1 MPHDANNFAAESR
14 RDDWPGASSESMSAH
29 RRSRRGENR
38 EQQAAEQLIER
49 ARQGDR
55 LAQQDLWRS
64 HRRWV
69 AAIILAHRP
78 RSVEVDDL
86 MQDVALKLCDKI
98 DTLRDA
104 GAFRPWLR
112 QIILNVC
119 RGAARSIK
127 PTLSLN
133 EADRYE
139 SGSASEGV
147 GAGFTGTRSIGP
159 VASHDEA
166 HEQVYERNDTARRLL
181 DQALT
186 LPPEY
191 REPLL
196 LRCLRS
202 MTYQQISE
210 TLDLPV
216 TTIETRLARARKML
230 REELGDEEQDRC
242 TND

>member
-1 MPHDANNFAAESR
+1 
-14 RDDWPGASSESMSAH
+14 
-29 RRSRRGENR
+29 
-38 EQQAAEQLIER
+38 
-49 ARQGDR
+49 
-55 LAQQDLWRS
+55 
-64 HRRWV
+64 
-69 AAIILAHRP
+69 
-78 RSVEVDDL
+78 

-98 DTLRDA
+98 ETLRDA

-112 QIILNVC
+112 QIIINVC

-127 PTLSLN
+127 PTLSLS
-133 EADRYE
+133 ESDRPE
-139 SGSASEGV
+139 FDGGNGTGSGGSRPH
-147 GAGFTGTRSIGP
+147 GTVAP
-159 VASHDEA
+159 VASRDET
-166 HEQVYERNDTARRLL
+166 HEAVYDRNDAARRVL

-202 MTYQQISE
+202 MSYQQISE

-230 REELGDEEQDRC
+230 REELGDDE
-242 TND
+242 TNNGSV

>member
-1 MPHDANNFAAESR
+1 MADKPDKFAAETR
-14 RDDWPGASSESMSAH
+14 RNGGPCASSGSM
-29 RRSRRGENR
+29 NR
-38 EQQAAEQLIER
+38 EQRAAEQLIER

-55 LAQQDLWRS
+55 LAQQELWRL

-127 PTLSLN
+127 PTLSLA
-133 EADRYE
+133 ESDRPDLNTAVE
-139 SGSASEGV
+139 SSGPAPG
-147 GAGFTGTRSIGP
+147 RSMRP
-159 VASHDEA
+159 VASQDEA
-166 HEQVYERNDTARRLL
+166 HEDVYERNDAARRLL

-196 LRCLRS
+196 LRSLRS
-202 MTYQQISE
+202 MTYQQISV
-210 TLDLPV
+210 TLGLPI

-230 REELGDEEQDRC
+230 REELGEDEGNNGMMR
-242 TND
+242 

>member
-1 MPHDANNFAAESR
+1 
-14 RDDWPGASSESMSAH
+14 
-29 RRSRRGENR
+29 
-38 EQQAAEQLIER
+38 
-49 ARQGDR
+49 
-55 LAQQDLWRS
+55 
-64 HRRWV
+64 
-69 AAIILAHRP
+69 
-78 RSVEVDDL
+78 

-98 DTLRDA
+98 DTLRDT

-127 PTLSLN
+127 PTMSLA
-133 EADRYE
+133 ETDRADLGDAGDG
-139 SGSASEGV
+139 SGAS
-147 GAGFTGTRSIGP
+147 GFTAGRCIRP
-159 VASHDEA
+159 VASRDEA
-166 HEQVYERNDTARRLL
+166 HDEVYERNDTARRLL

-202 MTYQQISE
+202 MTYQQISD
-210 TLDLPV
+210 TLGLPV

-230 REELGDEEQDRC
+230 REEFDGDEGNNGTMC
-242 TND
+242 

>member
-1 MPHDANNFAAESR
+1 M
-14 RDDWPGASSESMSAH
+14 
-29 RRSRRGENR
+29 NR
-38 EQQAAEQLIER
+38 EQGAAEQLIER

-55 LAQQDLWRS
+55 LAQQELWRT

-78 RSVEVDDL
+78 RTVEVDDL

-127 PTLSLN
+127 PTLSLAETDRPDHTDSSGRGRAG
-133 EADRYE
+133 EAAAGR
-139 SGSASEGV
+139 GV
-147 GAGFTGTRSIGP
+147 GPLA
-159 VASHDEA
+159 AMQEA

-181 DQALT
+181 NQALT

-210 TLDLPV
+210 TLELPV
-216 TTIETRLARARKML
+216 TTVETRLARARKML
-230 REELGDEEQDRC
+230 REEFD
-242 TND
+242 NDDADNGASR